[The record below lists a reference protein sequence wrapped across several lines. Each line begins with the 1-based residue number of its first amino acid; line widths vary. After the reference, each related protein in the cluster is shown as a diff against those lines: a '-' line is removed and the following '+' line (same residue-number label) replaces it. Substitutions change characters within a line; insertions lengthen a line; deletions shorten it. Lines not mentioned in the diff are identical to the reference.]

1 MHGQQDRDGAQ
12 RMLGLHAFESP
23 VSSQQTWQTQQWLS
37 ALGQRLRSRRQSHI
51 GLAGD
56 VRGDVSVGQ
65 RRCLFV

>member
-37 ALGQRLRSRRQSHI
+37 ALAKDLDQGGKVTLGRRET
-51 GLAGD
+51 
-56 VRGDVSVGQ
+56 
-65 RRCLFV
+65 